1 MDERFGRGDHPWSP
15 EGIFIDEFRFVPSAE
30 PEAQPYPCLK
40 YANYFNFNLNLQLT
54 IVIALTSKSK
64 VHKPK
69 PSRVVSGTTPEDSIL
84 NLCIKLCSILGLPK
98 SIGLIYG
105 AVFASPKPVEA
116 GQICLKLKISRGS
129 VSQGLRFL
137 KELGAIRSE
146 GLNGNRAEHFV
157 AEDHLRKAIETFVS
171 QKIGPAFEELGEEVA
186 RLEKDPSQ
194 PLPEDLKEKLE
205 TIRRWH
211 SHGKLLLPLVT
222 GFLKTMPLLTK
233 K

>member
-1 MDERFGRGDHPWSP
+1 M
-15 EGIFIDEFRFVPSAE
+15 
-30 PEAQPYPCLK
+30 
-40 YANYFNFNLNLQLT
+40 
-54 IVIALTSKSK
+54 IALTSKSN

-69 PSRVVSGTTPEDSIL
+69 PSRAVHPSNPEDSIL
-84 NLCIKLCSILGLPK
+84 NLCVKLCSILGLPK

-105 AVFASPKPVEA
+105 AVFVSAKPVEA
-116 GQICLKLKISRGS
+116 GQICRKLKISRGS

-157 AEDHLRKAIETFVS
+157 AEDHLRKAIETFVTH
-171 QKIGPAFEELGEEVA
+171 KIAPAFEELGEEVE
-186 RLEKDPSQ
+186 RLEKNPAN
-194 PLPEDLKEKLE
+194 PLHEDLKEKLE

-211 SHGKLLLPLVT
+211 SHGKLLLPLVS